1 MNAVDLDTATVTLC
15 EEKRSKLTTKLL
27 PKKAARQ
34 LRARLAA
41 LLEKV
46 RHHRKQARKL
56 EATQDDGA
64 IDFEFKMKRAEMQLD
79 LEIREVFLHFMVS
92 VLVRERSICLKKLKC
107 FITKHFYETLSQ
119 RQAGYRHF
127 LLPITSAPTVGATDV
142 GNLFDQRSFLRS
154 RDRNFHSFYELLMKT
169 QG

>member
-34 LRARLAA
+34 LRARLGA

-46 RHHRKQARKL
+46 RHHRKQATKL

-92 VLVRERSICLKKLKC
+92 VLVRKASIYFNLNRLEM
-107 FITKHFYETLSQ
+107 FTL
-119 RQAGYRHF
+119 GHF
-127 LLPITSAPTVGATDV
+127 LGFWAGFVPSKLTLQA
-142 GNLFDQRSFLRS
+142 R
-154 RDRNFHSFYELLMKT
+154 
-169 QG
+169 

>member
-1 MNAVDLDTATVTLC
+1 MYIGERLQERVALLFQPADVNAVDLDTATVTLC

-92 VLVRERSICLKKLKC
+92 VLVRERGPS
-107 FITKHFYETLSQ
+107 
-119 RQAGYRHF
+119 
-127 LLPITSAPTVGATDV
+127 V
-142 GNLFDQRSFLRS
+142 
-154 RDRNFHSFYELLMKT
+154 
-169 QG
+169 

>member
-1 MNAVDLDTATVTLC
+1 MHILPLLFLFQPADVNAVDLDTATVTLC

-34 LRARLAA
+34 LRARLAS

-92 VLVRERSICLKKLKC
+92 VLVRSMVIINPISKRWREITADCGITQLMAKLF
-107 FITKHFYETLSQ
+107 FIS
-119 RQAGYRHF
+119 
-127 LLPITSAPTVGATDV
+127 PTI
-142 GNLFDQRSFLRS
+142 
-154 RDRNFHSFYELLMKT
+154 
-169 QG
+169 